1 MRTLT
6 LLGSTGSIGTQ
17 ALDVIGRNPHLF
29 RVHGLAANGSDP
41 KALAAQALSSGA
53 GVIAVAQAGSAEDVL
68 LALYAEAK
76 RRGYE
81 QGSFA
86 VPRILTGPGSA
97 AELAAEPVDTVLN
110 GIDGSAGLPST
121 LAALGAGSTL
131 ALANKESLI
140 AGADLVFAAR
150 QRPDQIVPVDSEH
163 SAMAQCLRAGR
174 RDEVARIVLTA
185 SGGPFRGYSA
195 EQLANVTP
203 EQALRHPVW
212 AMGRLNTLNSATLV
226 NKGLELLEA
235 HLLFGVP
242 LDDIVVVVTPGSVTH
257 SLVEFHDGST
267 LAQLSPP
274 DMRLPISLALGWP
287 DRVAGAAP
295 TMDWTA
301 PFDLHF
307 EPVDDE
313 AFPAVGVARA
323 AGAKGGLA
331 PCAFNAANETAV
343 AAFADGHIRFP
354 RIVEIVARVAEEA
367 EGTATDLDV
376 VLACESWA
384 RTRAR
389 ELAGVR
395 PADTGADRKD

>member
-17 ALDVIGRNPHLF
+17 ALDVIERNPDRF
-29 RVHGLAANGSDP
+29 RVHGLAAHGSDP
-41 KALAAQALSSGA
+41 KTLAAQAVSTGA
-53 GVIAVAQAGSAEDVL
+53 AAVAVSRAGAAEDVL

-76 RRGYE
+76 RRGYDR
-81 QGSFA
+81 GSFA
-86 VPRILTGPGSA
+86 LPRILTGRDSA
-97 AELAAEPVDTVLN
+97 AELAAEPVDVVLN

-131 ALANKESLI
+131 ALANKESLV

-150 QRPDQIVPVDSEH
+150 RRPDQIVPVDSEH
-163 SAMAQCLRAGR
+163 SAMAQCLRGGR
-174 RDEVARIVLTA
+174 ADEVRRIVLTA
-185 SGGPFRGYSA
+185 SGGPFRGLSA
-195 EQLANVTP
+195 AQLDDVTP
-203 EQALRHPVW
+203 EAALDHPVW

-295 TMDWTA
+295 TIDWSR

-307 EPVDDE
+307 EPVDE
-313 AFPAVGVARA
+313 VAFPAIGVART
-323 AGAKGGLA
+323 AGGRGGLA
-331 PCAFNAANETAV
+331 PCAFNASNEAAV

-354 RIVEIVARVAEEA
+354 RIVEIVAQVVEETT
-367 EGTATDLDV
+367 GTATDLGA
-376 VLACESWA
+376 VLACETWA
-384 RTRAR
+384 RQRAR
-389 ELAGVR
+389 DLAGVGR
-395 PADTGADRKD
+395 A

>member
-1 MRTLT
+1 
-6 LLGSTGSIGTQ
+6 
-17 ALDVIGRNPHLF
+17 
-29 RVHGLAANGSDP
+29 
-41 KALAAQALSSGA
+41 
-53 GVIAVAQAGSAEDVL
+53 
-68 LALYAEAK
+68 
-76 RRGYE
+76 RRGYAE
-81 QGSFA
+81 GDFA
-86 VPRILTGPGSA
+86 VPRLLTGPDSA
-97 AELAAEPVDTVLN
+97 AQLAAEPVDVVLN

-121 LAALGAGSTL
+121 LAALAAGNTL

-163 SAMAQCLRAGR
+163 SAMAQCLRGGR
-174 RDEVARIVLTA
+174 SEEVRRIVLTA
-185 SGGPFRGYSA
+185 SGGPFRGYTKA
-195 EQLANVTP
+195 QTETVTP
-203 EQALRHPVW
+203 EQALQHPVW

-242 LDDIVVVVTPGSVTH
+242 LEAIEVVVNPGSVVH

-287 DRVAGAAP
+287 DRVADAAP
-295 TMDWTA
+295 TLDWSA

-307 EPVDDE
+307 EPVDHDV
-313 AFPAVGVARA
+313 FPAITVARR
-323 AGAKGGLA
+323 AGARGGLA

-343 AAFADGHIRFP
+343 AAFADGQISFR
-354 RIVEIVARVAEEA
+354 RIVEIVSSVVEET
-367 EGTATDLDV
+367 EGTATDLDA

-384 RTRAR
+384 RGRAR
-389 ELAGVR
+389 ELADVDG
-395 PADTGADRKD
+395 

>member
-1 MRTLT
+1 VT

-17 ALDVIGRNPHLF
+17 ALDVIARNPDRF

-41 KALAAQALSSGA
+41 KSLAAQALSTGA
-53 GVIAVAQAGSAEDVL
+53 KVVAVAQAGAAEDVL

-81 QGSFA
+81 AGDLA
-86 VPRILTGPGSA
+86 IPRIVTGPGSA
-97 AELAAEPVDTVLN
+97 AELAAEPVDVVVN

-121 LAALGAGSTL
+121 LAALRAGSTL

-174 RDEVARIVLTA
+174 AAEVRRIVLTA
-185 SGGPFRGYSA
+185 SGGPFRGFSR
-195 EQLANVTP
+195 EQLEHVTAD
-203 EQALRHPVW
+203 QALQHPVW
-212 AMGRLNTLNSATLV
+212 SMGRLNTLNSATLV

-267 LAQLSPP
+267 IAQLSPP

-287 DRVAGAAP
+287 DRVADAAP
-295 TMDWTA
+295 TMDWSQ

-307 EPVDDE
+307 EPVDDG
-313 AFPAVGVARA
+313 AFPAITVARR
-323 AGAKGGLA
+323 AGARGGLA
-331 PCAFNAANETAV
+331 PCAFNAANEAAV
-343 AAFADGHIRFP
+343 GAYLDGDIRFP
-354 RIVEIVARVAEEA
+354 RIVEIIAQVVEEA
-367 EGTATDLDV
+367 EGTATDLDT
-376 VLACESWA
+376 VLACESWGRA
-384 RTRAR
+384 RAR
-389 ELAGVR
+389 ELAGVGDVTSN
-395 PADTGADRKD
+395 PEG